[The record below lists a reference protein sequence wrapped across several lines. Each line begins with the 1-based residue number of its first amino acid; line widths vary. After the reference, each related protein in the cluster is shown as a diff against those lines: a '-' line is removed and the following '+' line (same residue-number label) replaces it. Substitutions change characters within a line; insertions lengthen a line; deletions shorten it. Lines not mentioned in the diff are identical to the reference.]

1 MMRVGVLFGAAAMLA
16 ACGPGGEGGEHPGAY
31 INRAQAAEAMIMLSA
46 ARTPVMQQYQLSG
59 RWPTDAELAQMAPGV
74 YAGEGTEIKI
84 DVEARTARGTLALR
98 YDPAT
103 RGWTC
108 VAYGIPEASLPPNCR
123 GQA

>member
-1 MMRVGVLFGAAAMLA
+1 MRLLLVAAAMLT

-46 ARTPVMQQYQLSG
+46 ARTPVMQQYQMTG
-59 RWPTDAELAQMAPGV
+59 RWPNDDELARIAPGV
-74 YAGEGTEIKI
+74 YAGEGTEIAI

-98 YDPAT
+98 YDPET

-108 VAYGIPEASLPPNCR
+108 VAYDIPAASLPPNCR
-123 GQA
+123 ARSGS